1 MTTNVFIEYLHY
13 DNGAKY
19 NVVSNSVN
27 LNIAAYCPGLEN
39 TVLQSTENIKIQ
51 GTNLIFE
58 YSRFLYNGQTVS
70 SLTAYSPSVDWTLGD
85 RANINAVCLWVIG
98 GLVDFDVFLNKT
110 PSILQLLANKV
121 IPNNEL
127 LDLLGRITPTF
138 GKWLDHED
146 SLGFSWAKENYD
158 RKTSIIKQ
166 NLDLESTKK
175 LIKDLSRFGDG
186 IGFFNQIRDSERIFI
201 DPESKLNISTNIH
214 GLYNHD
220 EDEIISSI
228 IKRIAPSKSYFASEI
243 NNLNNQSSNYKSQVG
258 VLSEKL
264 NAALAEIDKYKSYT
278 SNLNNDQVFLNQ
290 FKQVAQQ
297 IVTAN
302 NSSNQGEGLR
312 KIEAALISLRQQIGV
327 TKTQGAALDINE
339 DHESNDVWNYTLIG
353 IIILLIGTVVG
364 YGVSALFSSPKTSVA
379 KPTSFENATINEISS
394 NQKDILN
401 KLDQLLKSDK
411 SDLRSTT
418 DDAGDLDKSK
428 KNKIN

>member
-1 MTTNVFIEYLHY
+1 MTNNVFIEYLHY
-13 DNGAKY
+13 NNGAKY
-19 NVVSNSVN
+19 NVVSNSAN
-27 LNIAAYCPGLEN
+27 LNIAAHCPGLEN

-51 GTNLIFE
+51 GANLIYE
-58 YSRFLYNGQTVS
+58 YSRFRYNGQTVS
-70 SLTAYSPSVDWTLGD
+70 SLTAYSPSADWTLGD
-85 RANINAVCLWVIG
+85 RFNINAVCLWVIG
-98 GLVDFDVFLNKT
+98 GLVDFDIFLNKI

-175 LIKDLSRFGDG
+175 LLKDLSRFGDG
-186 IGFFNQIRDSERIFI
+186 IEFFNQIRDAERIFI

-243 NNLNNQSSNYKSQVG
+243 DNLNNQSSNYKAQASA
-258 VLSEKL
+258 LSEKL
-264 NAALAEIDKYKSYT
+264 NAALVEIDKYKTYT
-278 SNLNNDQVFLNQ
+278 SNLNNDQVFLNE
-290 FKQVAQQ
+290 FKQVAHQ
-297 IVTAN
+297 IVNAN
-302 NSSNQGEGLR
+302 NSSSQGDGLR
-312 KIEAALISLRQQIGV
+312 KIETALISLRQQIGV
-327 TKTQGAALDINE
+327 TKTQSAALDINE
-339 DHESNDVWNYTLIG
+339 DHENNDVWHYSLVG

-364 YGVSALFSSPKTSVA
+364 YGVSALFSSPKTSA
-379 KPTSFENATINEISS
+379 AQPSSFENTTMKDISS

-401 KLDQLLKSDK
+401 KLDQLLKSEK
-411 SDLRSTT
+411 SDLRPTT
-418 DDAGDLDKSK
+418 DDAGNPLNS
-428 KNKIN
+428 KNK